1 MLRIILYYIVK
12 SCSIELSRRTYNN
25 IDITII
31 YLYILLRNSMS
42 KHLCY
47 TTDRRG
53 RRQML
58 FIPIMIIP

>member
-25 IDITII
+25 IGIIII

-47 TTDRRG
+47 TMDRRG
-53 RRQML
+53 RRRRR
-58 FIPIMIIP
+58 